1 MSKFCD
7 TTNDMN
13 ITHSAGPICKISML
27 VLNLRQHKYSPVNY
41 MQAIDTT
48 KPNLTCYSGVIEL
61 TLIK

>member
-1 MSKFCD
+1 MSKVCD

-41 MQAIDTT
+41 MQTIDTT
-48 KPNLTCYSGVIEL
+48 KPNST
-61 TLIK
+61 